1 MDETAAAAR
10 RPWKAEARTT
20 ESGGP
25 NPPQTWAT
33 VPWSA
38 PSSLQLIQAISEEL
52 GAGLSSVMSARE
64 VLLDPRPSQ
73 VNIEATRQVL
83 AIMARGITRLGAV
96 SQIVRDLIDIADLQQ
111 GRATVTLSRY
121 DVRQVV
127 HRAVEEVSTLAALY
141 PTSFEVNL
149 EGGGQSVT
157 VDVPRIRRAILHIL
171 GYCQRTVS
179 AAEVVSISGRPVQAA
194 YEITIQPRRG
204 TRPDQGARARVQQ
217 VVREEASE
225 ALERR
230 GRYVSLLVA
239 HGYIAA
245 CGGQLR
251 LDASEAGL
259 RSVTCTLPLSPV
271 TP

>member
-1 MDETAAAAR
+1 
-10 RPWKAEARTT
+10 
-20 ESGGP
+20 
-25 NPPQTWAT
+25 
-33 VPWSA
+33 
-38 PSSLQLIQAISEEL
+38 
-52 GAGLSSVMSARE
+52 MSARE
-64 VLLDPRPSQ
+64 VLLDPRQGQ
-73 VNIEATRQVL
+73 VNVESTRQVL
-83 AIMARGITRLGAV
+83 SVMARGITRLGAL

-111 GRATVTLSRY
+111 GRASVNLSQS

-127 HRAVEEVSTLAALY
+127 HRAVEEVSTLAGLY
-141 PTSFEVNL
+141 PTNFQINL
-149 EGGGQSVT
+149 EGDGPSVT
-157 VDVPRIRRAILHIL
+157 ADVPRVRRAILHIL

-179 AAEVVSISGRPVQAA
+179 APEVVSISGRLVQDA

-230 GRYVSLLVA
+230 GRYLSLLVA

-259 RSVTCTLPLSPV
+259 RSVTCTLPLSRN
-271 TP
+271 TT